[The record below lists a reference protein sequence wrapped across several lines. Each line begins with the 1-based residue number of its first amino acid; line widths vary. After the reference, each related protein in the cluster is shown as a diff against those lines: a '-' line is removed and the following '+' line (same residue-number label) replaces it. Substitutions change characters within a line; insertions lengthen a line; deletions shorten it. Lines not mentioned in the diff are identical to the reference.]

1 MFPGRGFISL
11 EDNGLRNSINR
22 IALPP
27 ANKLN
32 THAFLMNKTKSF
44 LAEFLSAKTN
54 NEEQSSWN
62 GQFSHK
68 PKNAMLNTTPGAKTD
83 SCKNNLTH

>member
-1 MFPGRGFISL
+1 MFPERGFISL

-27 ANKLN
+27 ANIMN
-32 THAFLMNKTKSF
+32 IHAFRMNKTRSF

-54 NEEQSSWN
+54 NKEQSSWN
-62 GQFSHK
+62 G
-68 PKNAMLNTTPGAKTD
+68 
-83 SCKNNLTH
+83 

>member
-22 IALPP
+22 IALPL
-27 ANKLN
+27 AKKLN
-32 THAFLMNKTKSF
+32 IHAFIMNKSTS
-44 LAEFLSAKTN
+44 LQTEFLSAKKN

-62 GQFSHK
+62 GRFSHK
-68 PKNAMLNTTPGAKTD
+68 PKNAMLNTAPGAKTHP
-83 SCKNNLTH
+83 CKNNLNN